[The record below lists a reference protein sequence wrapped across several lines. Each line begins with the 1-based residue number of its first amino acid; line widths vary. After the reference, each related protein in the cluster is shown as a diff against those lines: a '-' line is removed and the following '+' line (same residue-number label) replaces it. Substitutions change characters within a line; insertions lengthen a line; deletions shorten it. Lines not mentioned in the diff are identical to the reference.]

1 MAVRGERSVLV
12 KAGSRRTIPLLHN
25 RLLQLR
31 VHHDPA
37 EGALPVEVEEEGT
50 NMKSFS
56 KILLAGIA
64 SAFALTGCYTQIMT
78 PQEFVDTRREKS
90 SVHSDA
96 SSALNYNQN
105 CYSCHSKAELD
116 DRYIDWKYYGVTT
129 AHNGIVVNPM
139 VWNDPYAAPV
149 YEPDPY
155 GWYNPAPS
163 QPWWLPPAVI
173 VRTSPAGSSGV
184 SSKPESRPRT
194 DGSTRDPRGEN
205 TRSEPIPAQTQSQP
219 TGGNTS
225 APTPSPAAT
234 TTPPAQT
241 PPAAT
246 TSGNERARSDSG
258 SSTNTNRTRDDGST
272 RSGGGRSR

>member
-1 MAVRGERSVLV
+1 
-12 KAGSRRTIPLLHN
+12 
-25 RLLQLR
+25 
-31 VHHDPA
+31 
-37 EGALPVEVEEEGT
+37 
-50 NMKSFS
+50 
-56 KILLAGIA
+56 
-64 SAFALTGCYTQIMT
+64 MT
-78 PQEFVDTRREKS
+78 PQEFVETQHEKS

-96 SSALNYNQN
+96 SSTLNYNQN
-105 CYSCHSKAELD
+105 CFSCHSKAELD

-129 AHNGIVVNPM
+129 AHNGIAVNPM

-155 GWYNPAPS
+155 GWYNPVPS

-173 VRTSPAGSSGV
+173 VRTPTAGVSGA

-194 DGSTRDPRGEN
+194 DGSTREPRGEN
-205 TRSEPIPAQTQSQP
+205 PRSEPIPAQTPSQQSA
-219 TGGNTS
+219 GDNTS
-225 APTPSPAAT
+225 ASTPPPATT

-241 PPAAT
+241 PPATT
-246 TSGNERARSDSG
+246 TSGNERAKNDSG